1 MNLGE
6 ILADSA
12 RHHPDR
18 VAIVWHA
25 RGMGGV
31 PPTEAAGAATERK
44 ERRTYREVDD
54 RASALAAGLVE
65 DLKVQPGDR
74 VAVMMS
80 NSPELLETLFAVW
93 KAGATISPLNARLT
107 REEIQYQV
115 TDCEAKV
122 FIVGT
127 EFTEAVL
134 GLRETLDVE
143 AFVLESPAA
152 AAEDGLVGLD
162 DLRDRHAGEQPPDP
176 GTVDS
181 DVAWLAYTSGTTGRP
196 KGAMLSH
203 GCLTFV
209 AVSWLA
215 DLQRLEPEDVALVAA
230 PLTHGAGIMALA
242 FVMKAATQVLAHG
255 FDPADILATIAE
267 EKVTHTWM
275 VPTQVRMILDSPAL
289 ETADTSTLKTIV
301 YGGAPMYVEDLKEAI
316 RRIGPIF
323 VQLFAQTESPMT
335 GTYMRAQDH
344 ILEGPGSERLASCG
358 HARSGME
365 VAILDEEQRRLR
377 LGETGEICIKGP
389 ALMNGYWKRPE
400 ATAETLRNGWLHTG
414 DIGRMDE
421 AGYVFIL
428 DRTKDMVISGG
439 LNVYPREIEEV
450 LLRHP
455 AISQAAVIGVPD
467 PKWGEAVKAVVVAD
481 DAGLTEADVIAFTAE
496 HLAGYKKP
504 KSVDFVADL
513 PKTTYGK
520 IDKKAIRAPYWAG
533 RDRMV

>member
-6 ILADSA
+6 ILADAA

-18 VAIVWHA
+18 AAIVWHD
-25 RGMGGV
+25 GQ
-31 PPTEAAGAATERK
+31 

-54 RASALAAGLVE
+54 RAAALATGLVE
-65 DLKVQPGDR
+65 ELKVQPGDR

-127 EFTEAVL
+127 EFTETAL
-134 GLRETLDVE
+134 GLRDELGVE
-143 AFVLESPAA
+143 SFVLQSEAA
-152 AAEDGLVGLD
+152 AAEDGLVGLGA
-162 DLRDRHAGEQPPDP
+162 LRDRHAGKQPPDP
-176 GTVDS
+176 GTIDT

-230 PLTHGAGIMALA
+230 PLTHGAGIMALV

-255 FDPADILATIAE
+255 FDPANILEIIKQ

-275 VPTQVRMILDSPAL
+275 VPTQIRMILDSPAL
-289 ETADTSTLKTIV
+289 ETADLSTLKTIV

-323 VQLFAQTESPMT
+323 VQLFAQTECPMT
-335 GTYMRAQDH
+335 ATYMRAQDH

-365 VAILDEEQRRLR
+365 VAILDEEDRPLPV
-377 LGETGEICIKGP
+377 GESGEICVRGP
-389 ALMNGYWKRPE
+389 ALMNGYWNRPE
-400 ATAETLRNGWLHTG
+400 LNAQRQAGGWHHTNDLGRREADGSITFIGPKTRIIKSAAENIYPSEVEGTLAKHRAVK
-414 DIGRMDE
+414 E
-421 AGYVFIL
+421 
-428 DRTKDMVISGG
+428 
-439 LNVYPREIEEV
+439 
-450 LLRHP
+450 
-455 AISQAAVIGVPD
+455 AAVIGVPD
-467 PKWGEAVKAVVVAD
+467 KTWTQSVKAIVVLKD
-481 DAGLTEADVIAFTAE
+481 G
-496 HLAGYKKP
+496 
-504 KSVDFVADL
+504 
-513 PKTTYGK
+513 
-520 IDKKAIRAPYWAG
+520 
-533 RDRMV
+533 

>member
-6 ILADSA
+6 ILADAA
-12 RHHPDR
+12 RHHADR
-18 VAIVWHA
+18 AAIVWHD
-25 RGMGGV
+25 GQ
-31 PPTEAAGAATERK
+31 

-54 RASALAAGLVE
+54 RAAALATGLVE
-65 DLKVQPGDR
+65 ELKVQPGDR

-122 FIVGT
+122 FIVGS
-127 EFTEAVL
+127 EFTETAL
-134 GLRETLDVE
+134 GLRDELGVET
-143 AFVLESPAA
+143 FVLESEDTAA
-152 AAEDGLVGLD
+152 QDGLVGLGA
-162 DLRDRHAGEQPPDP
+162 LRDRHAGKQPPDP
-176 GTVDS
+176 STNDS
-181 DVAWLAYTSGTTGRP
+181 DVAWLAYTSGTTGKP

-203 GCLTFV
+203 GCLTYV
-209 AVSWLA
+209 ALSWLA

-255 FDPADILATIAE
+255 FNPANILETIAT
-267 EKVTHTWM
+267 EKITHTWM
-275 VPTQVRMILDSPAL
+275 VPTQIRMILDSPAL
-289 ETADTSTLKTIV
+289 ETADLSTLKTIV

-323 VQLFAQTESPMT
+323 VQLFGQTECPMT
-335 GTYMRAQDH
+335 ATYMRAQDH
-344 ILEGPGSERLASCG
+344 ILDGPGSERLASCG
-358 HARSGME
+358 HARSGTE
-365 VAILDEEQRRLR
+365 VAILDEEDRRLPV
-377 LGETGEICIKGP
+377 GETGEICVRGP
-389 ALMNGYWKRPE
+389 ALMNGYWNRPE

-421 AGYVFIL
+421 AGYFFIM
-428 DRTKDMVISGG
+428 DRSKDLVISGG
-439 LNVYPREIEEV
+439 LNVYPREIEDV

-455 AISQAAVIGVPD
+455 AISQVAVIGVPD

-481 DAGLTEADVIAFTAE
+481 AAAGLSEADVIAFAAE
-496 HLAGYKKP
+496 NLAGYKKP
-504 KSVDFVADL
+504 KSVDFLDDL

-520 IDKKAIRAPYWAG
+520 IDKKAIRAPYWEG

>member
-6 ILADSA
+6 ILADAA

-18 VAIVWHA
+18 AAIVWHD
-25 RGMGGV
+25 GQ
-31 PPTEAAGAATERK
+31 

-54 RASALAAGLVE
+54 RAAALATGLVE
-65 DLKVQPGDR
+65 ELKVQPGDR

-127 EFTEAVL
+127 EFTETAL
-134 GLRETLDVE
+134 GLRDELGVE
-143 AFVLESPAA
+143 SFVLQSEAA
-152 AAEDGLVGLD
+152 AAEDGLVGLGA
-162 DLRDRHAGEQPPDP
+162 LRDRHAGKQPPDP
-176 GTVDS
+176 GTIDT

-230 PLTHGAGIMALA
+230 PLTHGAGIMALV

-255 FDPADILATIAE
+255 FDPANILEIIKQ

-275 VPTQVRMILDSPAL
+275 VPTQIRMILDSPAL
-289 ETADTSTLKTIV
+289 ETADLSTLKTIV

-323 VQLFAQTESPMT
+323 VQLFAQTECPMT
-335 GTYMRAQDH
+335 ATYMRAQDH

-365 VAILDEEQRRLR
+365 VAILDEEDRRLPV
-377 LGETGEICIKGP
+377 GESGEICVRGP
-389 ALMNGYWKRPE
+389 ALMNGYWNRPE
-400 ATAETLRNGWLHTG
+400 ASAETLRNGWLHTG

-421 AGYVFIL
+421 AGYVFIM
-428 DRTKDMVISGG
+428 DRSKDMVISGG

-481 DAGLTEADVIAFTAE
+481 NGTELTEADVIAFAGE
-496 HLAGYKKP
+496 NLAGYKKP
-504 KSVDFVADL
+504 KSVDFVDDL

-520 IDKKAIRAPYWAG
+520 IDKKAIRAPYWEG

>member
-1 MNLGE
+1 MRSWRRR
-6 ILADSA
+6 LAPIPTA
-12 RHHPDR
+12 PR
-18 VAIVWHA
+18 VVWHD
-25 RGMGGV
+25 
-31 PPTEAAGAATERK
+31 GA

-54 RASALAAGLVE
+54 RASALAVGLVE
-65 DLKVQPGDR
+65 ELKVQPGDR

-107 REEIQYQV
+107 RDEVQYQV
-115 TDCEAKV
+115 NDCGAQV
-122 FIVGT
+122 FIVGE
-127 EFTEAVL
+127 EFTDVAL
-134 GLRETLDVE
+134 GLRDQLSVE
-143 AFVLESPAA
+143 RFVLAGPVPTG
-152 AAEDGLVGLD
+152 DGAGDATLLD
-162 DLRDRHAGEQPPDP
+162 ELRDRHTGEEPPDP
-176 GTVDS
+176 GTADT

-215 DLQRLEPEDVALVAA
+215 DLQRLEPEDVGLVAA

-242 FVMKAATQVLAHG
+242 FVMKGATQVLLHG
-255 FDPADILATIAE
+255 FDPARFLATVAE
-267 EKVTHTWM
+267 EKVTHTWL
-275 VPTQVRMILDSPAL
+275 VPTQIRILLDSPAM
-289 ETADTSTLKTIV
+289 ETADLSTLKSIV
-301 YGGAPMYVEDLKEAI
+301 YGGAPMYVEDLKEAMA
-316 RRIGPIF
+316 RIGPVF

-335 GTYMRAQDH
+335 GTYMRAEEH
-344 ILEGPGSERLASCG
+344 ILDGPGSERLASCG

-365 VAILDEEQRRLR
+365 IAILDEDDRRVA

-389 ALMNGYWKRPE
+389 ALMNGYWNQPE

-421 AGYVFIL
+421 YGYVYIL

-467 PKWGEAVKAVVVAD
+467 AKWGEAVKAVVVGN
-481 DAGLTEADVIAFTAE
+481 GLSEAEVIAFAAE

-504 KSVDFVADL
+504 KSVEFMDDL

-520 IDKKAIRAPYWAG
+520 VDKKAIRAPFWAG
-533 RDRMV
+533 RDRISRSRHF

>member
-6 ILADSA
+6 ILADAA

-18 VAIVWHA
+18 TAIVWHD
-25 RGMGGV
+25 GH
-31 PPTEAAGAATERK
+31 
-44 ERRTYREVDD
+44 ERRTYREVED
-54 RASALAAGLVE
+54 RAAALATGLVE
-65 DLKVQPGDR
+65 ELKVQPGDR
-74 VAVMMS
+74 IAVMMS

-107 REEIQYQV
+107 REEIQFQV

-127 EFTEAVL
+127 EFTETAL
-134 GLRETLDVE
+134 GLRDELGVE
-143 AFVLESPAA
+143 SYVLQSEPAA
-152 AAEDGLVGLD
+152 AQDGLVGLGA
-162 DLRDRHAGEQPPDP
+162 LRDRHAGKQPPDP
-176 GTVDS
+176 GTDDT

-209 AVSWLA
+209 AVNWLA
-215 DLQRLEPEDVALVAA
+215 DLQRLEPEDVGLVAA
-230 PLTHGAGIMALA
+230 PMTHGAGIMALC

-255 FDPADILATIAE
+255 FDPANILATIAQ

-275 VPTQVRMILDSPAL
+275 VPTQIRIILDSPAL
-289 ETADTSTLKTIV
+289 ETADLSSLKSIV

-365 VAILDEEQRRLR
+365 VAILDEEDRRLPP
-377 LGETGEICIKGP
+377 GETGEICIKGP
-389 ALMNGYWKRPE
+389 ALMNGYWNRPE
-400 ATAETLRNGWLHTG
+400 ATAETLRNGWLRTG
-414 DIGRMDE
+414 DIGLMDE
-421 AGYVFIL
+421 LGYFFIL
-428 DRTKDMVISGG
+428 DRSKDMVISGG

-455 AISQAAVIGVPD
+455 AISQAAVIGIPD
-467 PKWGEAVKAVVVAD
+467 PKWGEAVKAVVVCD
-481 DAGLTEADVIAFTAE
+481 PGAGLTEADVIAFSAE

-504 KSVDFVADL
+504 KSVDFVDDL

-520 IDKKAIRAPYWAG
+520 IDKKTIRAPYWEG
-533 RDRMV
+533 RGRMV

>member
-18 VAIVWHA
+18 VAMVWHD
-25 RGMGGV
+25 GQ
-31 PPTEAAGAATERK
+31 

-65 DLKVQPGDR
+65 ELKVQPGDR

-107 REEIQYQV
+107 QEEIHYQV

-122 FIVGT
+122 FIVGS
-127 EFTEAVL
+127 EFTGTVL
-134 GLRETLDVE
+134 GLRDQLDVE
-143 AFVLESPAA
+143 AFVLESPSDGPGQDRTG
-152 AAEDGLVGLD
+152 DGLVGLG
-162 DLRDRHAGEQPPDP
+162 DLRDRHAGELPPDP
-176 GTVDS
+176 GTTDS

-203 GCLTFV
+203 GCLTYV
-209 AVSWLA
+209 AVTWLA
-215 DLQRLEPEDVALVAA
+215 DLQRLEPEDVGLVAA

-255 FDPADILATIAE
+255 FDPANILATIAE

-275 VPTQVRMILDSPAL
+275 VPTQVKMILDSPAL
-289 ETADTSTLKTIV
+289 EAADLSTLKTIV

-344 ILEGPGSERLASCG
+344 VLEGPGSERLASCG

-365 VAILDEEQRRLR
+365 VAILDEEQRRVPQ
-377 LGETGEICIKGP
+377 GETGEICIKGP

-400 ATAETLRNGWLHTG
+400 ATAETVRNGWLHTG

-467 PKWGEAVKAVVVAD
+467 DKWGEAVKAVVVAD
-481 DAGLTEADVIAFTAE
+481 GAAGGAGGLTEADVIAFAAE

-504 KSVDFVADL
+504 KSVDFAADL

>member
-6 ILADSA
+6 ILADAA

-18 VAIVWHA
+18 AAIVWHD
-25 RGMGGV
+25 G
-31 PPTEAAGAATERK
+31 K
-44 ERRTYREVDD
+44 ERRSYREVDD
-54 RASALAAGLVE
+54 RASALSAGLVE
-65 DLKVQPGDR
+65 ELKVQPGDR

-122 FIVGT
+122 FIVGS
-127 EFTEAVL
+127 EFTETAL
-134 GLRETLDVE
+134 GLRDELGVET
-143 AFVLESPAA
+143 FVLQSEAQGPDPDLSA
-152 AAEDGLVGLD
+152 DGLVGLGA
-162 DLRDRHAGEQPPDP
+162 LRDRHAGERPPDP

-181 DVAWLAYTSGTTGRP
+181 DVAWLAYTSGTTGQP

-215 DLQRLEPEDVALVAA
+215 DLQRLEPEDVGLVAA
-230 PLTHGAGIMALA
+230 PLTHGAGIMALC

-255 FDPADILATIAE
+255 FDPANILTTIAE
-267 EKVTHTWM
+267 QKVTHTWM
-275 VPTQVRMILDSPAL
+275 VPTQIRMILDSPAL
-289 ETADTSTLKTIV
+289 PSADISKLKTIV

-365 VAILDEEQRRLR
+365 VAILDEEDRRLP

-389 ALMNGYWKRPE
+389 ALMNGYWNRPD
-400 ATAETLRNGWLHTG
+400 ASAETLRSGWLHTG

-455 AISQAAVIGVPD
+455 AISAAAVIGVPD

-481 DAGLTEADVIAFTAE
+481 GDGGLSEADVIAFAAE

-520 IDKKAIRAPYWAG
+520 IDKKALRAPFWAG

>member
-6 ILADSA
+6 ILAASA
-12 RHHPDR
+12 RAYPDR
-18 VAIVWHA
+18 VALVWHD
-25 RGMGGV
+25 
-31 PPTEAAGAATERK
+31 GA

-93 KAGATISPLNARLT
+93 KSGATIAPLNARLT
-107 REEIQYQV
+107 REEILYQV
-115 TDCEAKV
+115 TDCGARV
-122 FIVGT
+122 FIVGD
-127 EFTEAVL
+127 EFTDVAL
-134 GLRETLDVE
+134 GLRDELEVDS
-143 AFVLESPAA
+143 FVLARPAPTG
-152 AAEDGLVGLD
+152 DGAGTTLLD

-176 GTVDS
+176 GTTDT

-203 GCLTFV
+203 GCLTYV
-209 AVSWLA
+209 AVTWLA
-215 DLQRLEPEDVALVAA
+215 DLQRLEPEDVGLVAA

-242 FVMKAATQVLAHG
+242 FVMKGAAQVLLHG
-255 FDPADILATIAE
+255 FDPAKFMATVAE
-267 EKVTHTWM
+267 EKVSHTWL
-275 VPTQVRMILDSPAL
+275 VPTQVRILLDSPAM
-289 ETADTSTLKTIV
+289 ETADLSTLKTIV
-301 YGGAPMYVEDLKEAI
+301 YGGAPMYMEDLKEAMA
-316 RRIGPIF
+316 RIGPIF

-335 GTYMRAQDH
+335 GTYMRAEEH

-365 VAILDEEQRRLR
+365 VAILDDDDRRVPA
-377 LGETGEICIKGP
+377 GETGEICIKGP
-389 ALMNGYWKRPE
+389 ALMNGYWNRPE
-400 ATAETLRNGWLHTG
+400 ATAETLRGGWLHTG
-414 DIGRMDE
+414 DIGRMDDH
-421 AGYVFIL
+421 GYVFIL

-481 DAGLTEADVIAFTAE
+481 GPGQLTEAEVIAFAAE

-504 KSVDFVADL
+504 KSVEFVADL

>member
-6 ILADSA
+6 ILADAA

-18 VAIVWHA
+18 AAIVWHD
-25 RGMGGV
+25 G
-31 PPTEAAGAATERK
+31 K

-54 RASALAAGLVE
+54 RAAALATGLVE
-65 DLKVQPGDR
+65 ELKVQPGDR

-93 KAGATISPLNARLT
+93 KAGATISPLNARLS

-122 FIVGT
+122 FIVGS
-127 EFTEAVL
+127 EFTETAL
-134 GLRETLDVE
+134 GLRNELGVE
-143 AFVLESPAA
+143 SFVLQSEADAA
-152 AAEDGLVGLD
+152 QDGLVGLGA
-162 DLRDRHAGEQPPDP
+162 LRDRHAGKQPPDP
-176 GTVDS
+176 GTVDT

-255 FDPADILATIAE
+255 FDPANILETIAT
-267 EKVTHTWM
+267 EKITHTWM
-275 VPTQVRMILDSPAL
+275 VPTQIRMILDSPAL
-289 ETADTSTLKTIV
+289 ETADLSTLKTIV

-365 VAILDEEQRRLR
+365 MAILDEEGRRVP

-389 ALMNGYWKRPE
+389 ALMNGYWNRPE
-400 ATAETLRNGWLHTG
+400 ASAETLRNGWLHTG

-467 PKWGEAVKAVVVAD
+467 PKWGEAVKAVVVTDGA
-481 DAGLTEADVIAFTAE
+481 ALSEADVIAFAAE

-504 KSVDFVADL
+504 KSVDFVPDL

-520 IDKKAIRAPYWAG
+520 IDKKAIRAPHWEG

>member
-6 ILADSA
+6 ILADAA

-18 VAIVWHA
+18 TAIVWDN
-25 RGMGGV
+25 G
-31 PPTEAAGAATERK
+31 EQ
-44 ERRTYREVDD
+44 RRTYREVDD
-54 RASALAAGLVE
+54 RAAALAAGLVE
-65 DLKVQPGDR
+65 ELKVQPGDR

-122 FIVGT
+122 FIVGS
-127 EFTEAVL
+127 EFTGTAL
-134 GLRETLDVE
+134 GLRDELGVE
-143 AFVLESPAA
+143 AFVLESAA
-152 AAEDGLVGLD
+152 AAPGLYQAADGLVGLD
-162 DLRDRHAGEQPPDP
+162 DLRDRHAGKRPPDP

-242 FVMKAATQVLAHG
+242 FVMKDATQVLAHG
-255 FDPADILATIAE
+255 FDPARILSTI
-267 EKVTHTWM
+267 EKEQITHTWM
-275 VPTQVRMILDSPAL
+275 VPTQIRMILDSPAL
-289 ETADTSTLKTIV
+289 ETANTSTLKTIV
-301 YGGAPMYVEDLKEAI
+301 YGGAPMYGEDLKEAI

-365 VAILDEEQRRLR
+365 VAILDETQRRLP

-389 ALMNGYWKRPE
+389 ALMNGYWNQPE
-400 ATAETLRNGWLHTG
+400 ATAETLRKGWLHTG

-421 AGYVFIL
+421 AGYVFIM
-428 DRTKDMVISGG
+428 DRSKDMVISGG

-467 PKWGEAVKAVVVAD
+467 PKWGEAVQAVVVCDPAD
-481 DAGLTEADVIAFTAE
+481 GLTEADVIAFAAE

-504 KSVDFVADL
+504 KSVDLVADL

>member
-6 ILADSA
+6 ILAASA
-12 RHHPDR
+12 RAYPDR
-18 VAIVWHA
+18 TALVWHD
-25 RGMGGV
+25 
-31 PPTEAAGAATERK
+31 GAQ
-44 ERRTYREVDD
+44 RRTYREVDD
-54 RASALAAGLVE
+54 RASALAVGLVE

-93 KAGATISPLNARLT
+93 KSGATIAPLNARLT
-107 REEIQYQV
+107 RDEVLYQV
-115 TDCEAKV
+115 TDCGAKV
-122 FIVGT
+122 FIVGG
-127 EFTEAVL
+127 EFTETVL
-134 GLRETLDVE
+134 GLRNSLDVE
-143 AFVLESPAA
+143 AFVLESPSAGHDQPV
-152 AAEDGLVGLD
+152 DGLFGLGE
-162 DLRDRHAGEQPPDP
+162 LRDRHAGESPPDP
-176 GTVDS
+176 QTTDS

-203 GCLTFV
+203 GCLTWV
-209 AVSWLA
+209 AVTWLA
-215 DLQRLEPEDVALVAA
+215 DLQRLEPEDVGLVAA

-255 FDPADILATIAE
+255 FDPANILATVAE
-267 EKVTHTWM
+267 ERITHTWM
-275 VPTQVRMILDSPAL
+275 VPTQIKMILDSPAL
-289 ETADTSTLKTIV
+289 PTADLSSLKTIV

-316 RRIGPIF
+316 GRIGPIF

-335 GTYMRAQDH
+335 GTYMRAQEH
-344 ILEGPGSERLASCG
+344 IMEGPGSERLASCG

-365 VAILDEEQRRLR
+365 VAVLDEDQRRVP

-389 ALMNGYWKRPE
+389 ALMNGYWNRPE
-400 ATAETLRNGWLHTG
+400 ETAETLRNGWLHTG

-455 AISQAAVIGVPD
+455 AITQAAVIGVPD
-467 PKWGEAVKAVVVAD
+467 EKWGEAVKAVVVAD
-481 DAGLTEADVIAFTAE
+481 NNGELTEADLIAFAAD

-520 IDKKAIRAPYWAG
+520 IDKKAIRAPYWVG